1 MSRTVGIDLGTTNS
15 LVAIV
20 EEGRPR
26 VLSRGDERLVP
37 SVVGLSD
44 DGRIVVG
51 QTALNQYVLAPER
64 TVRSIKRKM
73 GTDERVKLGDR
84 EYSPEEVSAFILR
97 HLKSLAAEVL
107 GDTVDAAVITV
118 PAYFNDAQRQAT
130 KRAGELA
137 GLEVLRI
144 INEPTAAA
152 LAYGVEKQLHQFLM
166 VYDLGGGTFD
176 VSIIEQQGDVL
187 EVRASHGNVH
197 LGGDDFDE
205 RILQHLIAHLSSEH
219 RYDFKA
225 DRRAMAR
232 LVRSAERAKIAL
244 SDTPYA
250 RAAEEFLAQ
259 YDGQIA
265 HLNTEL
271 GRREFEEMIDDLLRS
286 TLDSIDRALS
296 DARLN
301 PQEINRAL
309 LVGGSTRIPRVSELI
324 EERLG
329 LQPSMEINPDEAVAL
344 GAAAQAA
351 IIRGEPVNA
360 MLIDVAPHSLGIAV
374 AEITFGQLIPG
385 AFRPIIRRNTT
396 IPTTKA
402 ELFHTISPR
411 QDTVEIEVYQGESPV
426 AKENT
431 HLASFKLTEIPPA
444 PDPDDLREVIV
455 EFSYNLNGIVEVTAR
470 DHSGERREMMTVSTT
485 AGKRAASEP
494 ETKAHFDPKLE
505 RDVRRAL
512 DAAAKLELQLDAD
525 GRTKDAKRLRDARH
539 ALEKAHEGQNE
550 KRVKDRLS
558 ELDDAL
564 YDLEQ

>member
-1 MSRTVGIDLGTTNS
+1 M
-15 LVAIV
+15 
-20 EEGRPR
+20 
-26 VLSRGDERLVP
+26 
-37 SVVGLSD
+37 
-44 DGRIVVG
+44 
-51 QTALNQYVLAPER
+51 
-64 TVRSIKRKM
+64 
-73 GTDERVKLGDR
+73 
-84 EYSPEEVSAFILR
+84 
-97 HLKSLAAEVL
+97 
-107 GDTVDAAVITV
+107 
-118 PAYFNDAQRQAT
+118 
-130 KRAGELA
+130 
-137 GLEVLRI
+137 
-144 INEPTAAA
+144 
-152 LAYGVEKQLHQFLM
+152 
-166 VYDLGGGTFD
+166 
-176 VSIIEQQGDVL
+176 
-187 EVRASHGNVH
+187 
-197 LGGDDFDE
+197 
-205 RILQHLIAHLSSEH
+205 
-219 RYDFKA
+219 
-225 DRRAMAR
+225 
-232 LVRSAERAKIAL
+232 
-244 SDTPYA
+244 
-250 RAAEEFLAQ
+250 
-259 YDGQIA
+259 
-265 HLNTEL
+265 

-296 DARLN
+296 DARLK

-344 GAAAQAA
+344 GAAVQAA

-550 KRVKDRLS
+550 KRVKDKLN

>member
-20 EEGRPR
+20 EQGRPR
-26 VLSRGDERLVP
+26 VLTRGEERLVP

-73 GTDERVKLGDR
+73 GGAERVELGDR
-84 EYSPEEVSAFILR
+84 EYSPEEISALILR
-97 HLKSLAAEVL
+97 HLKTLAEEVL

-137 GLEVLRI
+137 GLEVPRI

-152 LAYGVEKQLHQFLM
+152 LAYGIEKQLHQFLM

-205 RILQHLIAHLSSEH
+205 RVLQHLIAHLSGEH

-232 LVRSAERAKIAL
+232 LVRASERAKIAL
-244 SDTPYA
+244 SSAPYA
-250 RAAEEFLAQ
+250 RAAEEFLAR

-265 HLNTEL
+265 HLNAEL
-271 GRREFEEMIDDLLRS
+271 GQRQFEEMIDDLLRS

-296 DARLN
+296 DARLK

-324 EERLG
+324 EERIG
-329 LQPSMEINPDEAVAL
+329 LQP
-344 GAAAQAA
+344 A

-360 MLIDVAPHSLGIAV
+360 MLIDVAPHSLGVAI
-374 AEITFGQLIPG
+374 AEIAFNQLIPG

-396 IPTTKA
+396 IPTTRA
-402 ELFHTISPR
+402 ELFYTISPR

-431 HLASFKLTEIPPA
+431 HLTSFKLTEIPPA
-444 PDPDDLREVIV
+444 PNPGEPREVIV

-470 DHSGERREMMTVSTT
+470 DHSGARREMMTVSTT
-485 AGKRAASEP
+485 AGKRAASER
-494 ETKAHFDPKLE
+494 ETKAHFDPTLE
-505 RDVRRAL
+505 RDVKRAL
-512 DAAAKLELQLDAD
+512 DAAAKLELQLESD
-525 GRTKDAKRLRDARH
+525 GKTKEAKRLRDARH
-539 ALEKAHEGQNE
+539 ALEEAHEGENE
-550 KRVKDRLS
+550 KRVMDKLN

-564 YDLEQ
+564 YDLEK

>member
-1 MSRTVGIDLGTTNS
+1 MNKTVGIDLGTTNS
-15 LVAIV
+15 LVAVV
-20 EEGRPR
+20 EQGRPR
-26 VLSRGDERLVP
+26 VLARGEERLVP

-73 GTDERVKLGDR
+73 GGDQRVKIGDR
-84 EYSPEEVSAFILR
+84 EYSPEEISAFILR
-97 HLKSLAAEVL
+97 HLKTLAEEVL
-107 GDTVDAAVITV
+107 GDSVDAAVITV

-152 LAYGVEKQLHQFLM
+152 LAYGIENQLHQFLM

-187 EVRASHGNVH
+187 EVRASYGNVY

-205 RILQHLIAHLSSEH
+205 RVLQHLVTRLSSEH
-219 RYDFKA
+219 RYDFKD

-232 LVRSAERAKIAL
+232 LVRAAERAKIAL
-244 SDTPYA
+244 SAAPYA

-265 HLNTEL
+265 HLNVEL
-271 GRREFEEMIDDLLRS
+271 GRDQFEEMIDDLLRS

-296 DARLN
+296 DAKLT
-301 PQEINRAL
+301 PHELNRAL

-324 EERLG
+324 EERIG
-329 LQPSMEINPDEAVAL
+329 LQPAMEINPDEAVGL
-344 GAAAQAA
+344 GAAVQAA
-351 IIRGEPVNA
+351 IIQGEPVSA

-374 AEITFGQLIPG
+374 AEIAFNQLIPG
-385 AFRPIIRRNTT
+385 AFSPIIRRNTA
-396 IPTTKA
+396 IPTTRA

-431 HLASFKLTEIPPA
+431 HLTSFKLTEIPPA
-444 PDPDDLREVIV
+444 PNPDDPREVIV

-470 DHSGERREMMTVSTT
+470 DHSGDRREIMTVSTT
-485 AGKRAASEP
+485 AGKRAASER
-494 ETKAHFDPKLE
+494 ETKARFDPTLE
-505 RDVRRAL
+505 RDIKRSL
-512 DAAAKLELQLDAD
+512 DAATRLELQLEAD
-525 GRTKDAKRLRDARH
+525 GKPEKAGRLRAARH
-539 ALEKAHEGQNE
+539 ALKEAYEGENE
-550 KRVKDRLS
+550 KRVMDKLN

>member
-20 EEGRPR
+20 EQGRPS
-26 VLSRGDERLVP
+26 VLSRGEERLVP

-44 DGRIVVG
+44 DGRMVVG

-73 GTDERVKLGDR
+73 GGDERVKLGDR
-84 EYSPEEVSAFILR
+84 EYSPEEISAFVLR
-97 HLKSLAAEVL
+97 HLKTLAEEVL
-107 GDTVDAAVITV
+107 GDAVDAAVITV

-137 GLEVLRI
+137 GLEVPRI

-152 LAYGVEKQLHQFLM
+152 LAYGIEKQLNQFLM

-205 RILQHLIAHLSSEH
+205 RVLQHLIAHLSGEH

-232 LVRSAERAKIAL
+232 LVRAAERAKIAL
-244 SDTPYA
+244 SDAPYA

-271 GRREFEEMIDDLLRS
+271 GQRQFEEMIDDLLRS
-286 TLDSIDRALS
+286 TLSSIDRALS
-296 DARLN
+296 DARLK

-324 EERLG
+324 EEHIG
-329 LQPSMEINPDEAVAL
+329 LQPSMEIDPDEAVAL
-344 GAAAQAA
+344 GASVQAA
-351 IIRGEPVNA
+351 IISGEPVNA

-374 AEITFGQLIPG
+374 AEIVFDHLVPG

-402 ELFHTISPR
+402 ELFHTLSPH
-411 QDTVEIEVYQGESPV
+411 QDTVEIEVHQGESPV

-431 HLASFKLTEIPPA
+431 HLI
-444 PDPDDLREVIV
+444 
-455 EFSYNLNGIVEVTAR
+455 
-470 DHSGERREMMTVSTT
+470 
-485 AGKRAASEP
+485 
-494 ETKAHFDPKLE
+494 
-505 RDVRRAL
+505 
-512 DAAAKLELQLDAD
+512 
-525 GRTKDAKRLRDARH
+525 
-539 ALEKAHEGQNE
+539 
-550 KRVKDRLS
+550 
-558 ELDDAL
+558 
-564 YDLEQ
+564 